1 MAKHLKADLDDM
13 VFEDRE
19 RNYGAYFLRKRY
31 PKYLR
36 IAVGTVAF
44 IALCGSF
51 GPLLAKSMGWIKG
64 KLEIET
70 KEVFIDITKL
80 PPPPKSD
87 ELNEPPPPPPP
98 PERRVIKQMSFPIP
112 EPSPDPDL
120 EDTTTI
126 HKLED
131 LVDQNL
137 SFKDVDGEDEEEFFT
152 GIGEGDEPEVIV
164 DPDPPSTVFGSADEE
179 PVPINIKEIASLVGY
194 PAVARQAEIQ
204 GKVIVRILVDKNGA
218 YKKHKVL
225 VDPHPL
231 LTEAVEKHL
240 DKLTF
245 TPAIQGG
252 RPIKFWINV
261 PFDFRLLNN

>member
-80 PPPPKSD
+80 PPPPKPD
-87 ELNEPPPPPPP
+87 ELNEPPPPLPP
-98 PERRVIKQMSFPIP
+98 PERRVIKQMSFQIP

-120 EDTTTI
+120 EDTTSI

-137 SFKDVDGEDEEEFFT
+137 SFVDVDGEDEKEFFT
-152 GIGEGDEPEVIV
+152 VVGDGDEPEVIV
-164 DPDPPSTVFGSADEE
+164 SSEPPSGGFVHVDEE
-179 PVPINIKEIASLVGY
+179 PVPVNINEIAKLIGY
-194 PAVARQAEIQ
+194 PAVARQAGIE
-204 GKVIVRILVDKNGA
+204 GNVIVRILVNKSGA
-218 YKKHKVL
+218 YKKHKVIK
-225 VDPHPL
+225 DPHPL
-231 LTEAVEKHL
+231 LTEVVEKHL
-240 DKLTF
+240 DKLKF

-252 RPIKFWINV
+252 RPIQFWVNV
-261 PFDFRLLNN
+261 PFDFRLLDK